1 MSRRTWLMKSD
12 PETFG
17 WADLKASPG
26 RRTVWDGVR
35 NYQARNFLRDD
46 VKPGDGVLF
55 YHSQSDKAVMG
66 TCRVT
71 RGGFPDPSDAVWVAV
86 EIAFESDFAIPVT
99 LEAMREVGGLAGMV
113 LLQKR
118 SRLSIQP
125 VTAAEWDL
133 VVRMGGRGI
142 GKKG

>member
-1 MSRRTWLMKSD
+1 MARRYWLMKSD

-46 VKPGDGVLF
+46 VKRGDGVLF
-55 YHSQSDKAVMG
+55 YHSQSDRAVMG
-66 TCRVT
+66 TCKVV
-71 RGGFPDPSDAVWVAV
+71 RGGFPDPSDAAWTAV
-86 EIAFESDFAIPVT
+86 EIAFHADFATPVT
-99 LEAMREVGGLAGMV
+99 LDAMRRVAGLAKMT
-113 LLQKR
+113 LLQTG

-125 VTAAEWDL
+125 VTEAEWAIVL
-133 VVRMGGRGI
+133 KMGCRS
-142 GKKG
+142 